1 MPSPKSA
8 ISEILRS
15 IGEASVRNKTD
26 KMSMAE
32 IDELIQEVR
41 RDRRKRDGAA

>member
-1 MPSPKSA
+1 MPPPKSA

-15 IGEASVRNKTD
+15 IGEESVRNKTD